1 MASGLAEGE
10 GGQGRA
16 GPAKEFAAK
25 RRQCPAPM
33 FDGVGI
39 ELQLDV
45 SAVVVSVT
53 VSMPVRI
60 PSSGFGRPRYVH
72 QIHVISLCHKRQCML
87 QLQRDSHAFGYA
99 PSCALKRGVGRTNPY
114 NAGL

>member
-1 MASGLAEGE
+1 
-10 GGQGRA
+10 
-16 GPAKEFAAK
+16 
-25 RRQCPAPM
+25 M
-33 FDGVGI
+33 FDGVSI

-45 SAVVVSVT
+45 SSVVVSVT

-60 PSSGFGRPRYVH
+60 PSSEFGWPRYVH

-87 QLQRDSHAFGYA
+87 QLRRNSHAFGYA
-99 PSCALKRGVGRTNPY
+99 QGSALKHGVGRTNPY